1 MIERLLQLKRPKKE
15 MSNNVQ
21 QLIQKYQDEVDAIPE
36 CRPLMELNC
45 EVAVKVLKELEEKY
59 SPEMDQKELI
69 RSVLISCGGFLSP
82 VMANSLIEE
91 WKQAKKE
98 KQ

>member
-1 MIERLLQLKRPKKE
+1 MIERLLQLKWLEKQ

-21 QLIQKYQDEVDAIPE
+21 QLI
-36 CRPLMELNC
+36 RG
-45 EVAVKVLKELEEKY
+45 
-59 SPEMDQKELI
+59 
-69 RSVLISCGGFLSP
+69 VLISCGGFLSP

>member
-1 MIERLLQLKRPKKE
+1 MIERLLQLKWLEKQ

-21 QLIQKYQDEVDAIPE
+21 QLI
-36 CRPLMELNC
+36 RG
-45 EVAVKVLKELEEKY
+45 
-59 SPEMDQKELI
+59 
-69 RSVLISCGGFLSP
+69 VLISCGGFLSP

-98 KQ
+98 KQWKSTSFMVMLMVFFRWT